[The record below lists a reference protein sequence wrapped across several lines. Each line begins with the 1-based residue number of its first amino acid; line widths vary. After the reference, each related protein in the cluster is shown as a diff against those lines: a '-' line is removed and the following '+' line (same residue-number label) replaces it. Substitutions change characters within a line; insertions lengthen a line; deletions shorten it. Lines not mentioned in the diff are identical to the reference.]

1 MSINLC
7 VGGNIYKYQLL
18 SKLGNG
24 SFGEVWLAKDNTIN
38 KNVALKILPASF
50 EGIAKILDEA
60 RIGNITS
67 HANLLQIYYADV
79 TLHENKTP
87 VVLIAQEYHSNGTVE
102 RLLNAHNFLPLPTII
117 KILKDILSGLDYLHH
132 GGVFHNDIKPG
143 NILIDSKN
151 NGILSDYGISGVSID
166 GKAITA
172 KNSYIIHSAPE
183 TLDKDDQIDVL
194 TDIYQVGCTA
204 YRLANGISE
213 IRNEFISDSERFL
226 AMKSAGKIPS
236 KKHQLY
242 VPKKLCQIINKA
254 VDMDPTKRFKS
265 TLEMR
270 RSLEKLNYAGY
281 WTSDPLDSSELIGI
295 GNNYIYKYKISAT
308 KRDLF
313 DFIALKENKNGTQRK
328 ISAFCRKGLS
338 GKDKD
343 KITSNYFRWVID
355 NAQ

>member
-1 MSINLC
+1 MSINLIA
-7 VGGNIYKYQLL
+7 GGNIYKYELL
-18 SKLGNG
+18 EKLGKG
-24 SFGEVWLAKDNTIN
+24 SFGEVWLAKDNNIN
-38 KNVALKILPASF
+38 KNVALKVLPASF

-60 RIGNITS
+60 KIGNITS

-79 TLHENKTP
+79 ALHENRTP

-102 RLLNAHNFLPLPTII
+102 RLLNAHNFLPLPIII
-117 KILKDILSGLDYLHH
+117 KILKDILSGLEYLHH

-143 NILIDSKN
+143 NILIDSEN
-151 NGILSDYGISGVSID
+151 NGVLSDYGISGVSID

-183 TLDKDDQIDVL
+183 TLNNDDQIDVL

-213 IRNEFISDSERFL
+213 IRNEFTSNSELFI
-226 AMKSAGKIPS
+226 AMKLAGKIPL
-236 KKHQLY
+236 KKHQLF
-242 VPKKLCQIINKA
+242 VPKKLCHIINKA
-254 VDMDPTKRFKS
+254 VDVDPTKRFQS
-265 TLEMR
+265 ALEMR

-281 WTSDPLDSSELIGI
+281 WTSNPLNPSELIGI
-295 GNNYIYKYKISAT
+295 GKKYIYKYKAYAI
-308 KRDLF
+308 KGNLF
-313 DFIALKENKNGTQRK
+313 DFIALKENKRGVQRR
-328 ISAFCRKGLS
+328 ISEFCKKNLS

-343 KITSNYFRWVID
+343 KITSDYFQWVIN